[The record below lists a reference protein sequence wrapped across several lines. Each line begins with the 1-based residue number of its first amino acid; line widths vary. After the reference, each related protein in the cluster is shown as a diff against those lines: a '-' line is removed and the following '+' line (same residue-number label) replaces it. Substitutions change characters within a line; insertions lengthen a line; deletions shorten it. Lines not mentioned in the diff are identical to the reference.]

1 VAKRV
6 AIPEFWIASTPLS
19 KTWEKS
25 MNTIK
30 AMMIL
35 MSSMLFSLPAHAQS
49 ADSLLVSPAGFRK
62 DVQGQ
67 MTDLYTIRNKSG
79 LMAQITNYGAKLV
92 TLIVPDRSGVP
103 ADVVMGY
110 DNIDRY
116 LTANPNFGATVG
128 RYANRIS
135 NASFTLDGTTYSL
148 AKNDGP
154 NILHG
159 GNKSFR
165 QVVWKA
171 TQPDESSVALSYR
184 SADGEEGFPGNLDVR
199 VVYSLTGDNELRIEY
214 QATTDKP
221 TVINLTNH
229 SFFNLAGHGVGD
241 ILGQLLQVN
250 ASTYTRVKAGFIP
263 TGEIVPVDG
272 TPMNFRKPM
281 AVGSRIKDD
290 FPELKLPAT
299 PGYDQNFVLDKK
311 PGQLTLAATMT
322 DPKSGRVMEL
332 LTTEPGLQVF
342 SGQNS
347 NGAGGFVGKRD
358 VPYQVYSSLCLEPQH
373 FPDSPNRPEFP
384 STVLRPGERYTQIS
398 VYRFST
404 TK

>member
-1 VAKRV
+1 
-6 AIPEFWIASTPLS
+6 
-19 KTWEKS
+19 
-25 MNTIK
+25 MNTIS
-30 AMMIL
+30 AMMMM
-35 MSSMLFSLPAHAQS
+35 MSSMVLSPPAQAQ
-49 ADSLLVSPAGFRK
+49 APDSLLVSPAAFRK

-67 MTDLYTIRNKSG
+67 ATDLYTIRNKTG
-79 LMAQITNYGAKLV
+79 VIAQITNYGAKLV
-92 TLIVPDRSGVP
+92 TLIVPDRNGTP
-103 ADVVMGY
+103 ADIVMGY

-135 NASFTLDGTTYSL
+135 NASFTLDGTTYNLS
-148 AKNDGP
+148 KNDGP

-165 QVVWKA
+165 HVVWKA
-171 TQPDESSVALSYR
+171 TQPDESSVVLSYR

-199 VVYSLTGDNELRIEY
+199 VVYSLTPSNELRIEY
-214 QATTDKP
+214 RATTDKP

-229 SFFNLAGHGVGD
+229 SFFNLAGHGNGD

-250 ASTYTRVKAGFIP
+250 ASAYTRVKAGFIP
-263 TGEIVPVDG
+263 TGEIVKVEG
-272 TPMNFRKPM
+272 TPMDFRKPT

-290 FPELKLPAT
+290 YPELKLPAT

-311 PGQLTLAATMT
+311 PGELALAATLT
-322 DPKSGRVMEL
+322 DPRSGRVMEV

-384 STVLRPGERYTQIS
+384 STVLRPGATYSQLS

>member
-1 VAKRV
+1 MSA
-6 AIPEFWIASTPLS
+6 T
-19 KTWEKS
+19 
-25 MNTIK
+25 K

-35 MSSMLFSLPAHAQS
+35 IGSLVSALPAHAQS
-49 ADSLLVSPAGFRK
+49 ADSLLVSPAAFRK

-67 MTDLYTIRNKSG
+67 STDLYTIRNKAG
-79 LMAQITNYGAKLV
+79 LVAQVTNYGAKLV
-92 TLIVPDRSGVP
+92 TLVVPDRNGVP

-110 DNIDRY
+110 DNIERY

-135 NASFTLDGTTYSL
+135 NASFALDGTTYNL
-148 AKNDGP
+148 IRNDGP

-159 GNKSFR
+159 GNRSFR

-171 TQPDESSVALSYR
+171 TQPDPSSVALAYR

-199 VVYSLTGDNELRIEY
+199 VVYALTENNELRIEY
-214 QATTDKP
+214 RATTDKA

-229 SFFNLAGHGVGD
+229 SFFNLAGHGNGD

-250 ASTYTRVKAGFIP
+250 ASAYTRVKAGFIP
-263 TGEIVPVDG
+263 TGEIVPVEG
-272 TPMNFRKPM
+272 TPMDFRKPM

-290 FPELKLPAT
+290 YAELKLPAT

-311 PGQLTLAATMT
+311 PGELGLAATMT
-322 DPKSGRVMEL
+322 DPTSGRVMEL
-332 LTTEPGLQVF
+332 FTTEPGLQVF

-358 VPYQVYSSLCLEPQH
+358 VPYRVYSSLCLEPQH

-384 STVLRPGERYTQIS
+384 STVLRPGETYSQTS

-404 TK
+404 TR

>member
-1 VAKRV
+1 MANG
-6 AIPEFWIASTPLS
+6 ICPSG

-25 MNTIK
+25 MNAIK
-30 AMMIL
+30 KMMVL
-35 MSSMLFSLPAHAQS
+35 MSPLVLSLPAQAQS
-49 ADSLLVSPAGFRK
+49 ADGLLVSPAAFRK
-62 DVQGQ
+62 EVQGQ
-67 MTDLYTIRNKSG
+67 LTDLYTIRNKTG
-79 LMAQITNYGAKLV
+79 LVAQVTNYGAKLV
-92 TLIVPDRSGVP
+92 TLVVPDRNGVP

-135 NASFTLDGTTYSL
+135 NASFSLDGTTYSL
-148 AKNDGP
+148 SKNDGP

-171 TQPDESSVALSYR
+171 TQPDPSSVALAYR

-199 VVYSLTGDNELRIEY
+199 VVYSLTADNELRIEY
-214 QATTDKP
+214 RATTDKA

-229 SFFNLAGHGVGD
+229 SFFNLAGHGNGD

-250 ASTYTRVKAGFIP
+250 ASAYTRVKAGFIP
-263 TGEIVPVDG
+263 TGEIVTVAG
-272 TPMNFRKPM
+272 TPMDFRKPM

-290 FPELKLPAT
+290 YPELRLPAT

-311 PGQLTLAATMT
+311 PGELSLAATMT

-332 LTTEPGLQVF
+332 FTTEPGLQVF

-384 STVLRPGERYTQIS
+384 STVLRPGETYSQTS

-404 TK
+404 TR

>member
-1 VAKRV
+1 MNAFSTLTLVAG
-6 AIPEFWIASTPLS
+6 SL
-19 KTWEKS
+19 
-25 MNTIK
+25 
-30 AMMIL
+30 L
-35 MSSMLFSLPAHAQS
+35 LSLPAQAQTT
-49 ADSLLVSPAGFRK
+49 DSLLVNPAAFRK

-67 MTDLYTIRNKSG
+67 TTDLYTIRNRNG
-79 LMAQITNYGAKLV
+79 MAAQVTNYGAKLV
-92 TLIVPDRSGVP
+92 TLIVPDRNGVP

-116 LTANPNFGATVG
+116 LNANPNFGATVG
-128 RYANRIS
+128 RYANRIG
-135 NASFTLDGTTYSL
+135 NATFTLDGASYALT
-148 AKNDGP
+148 KNDGP

-171 TQPDESSVALSYR
+171 TQPDERSVVLTYWSK
-184 SADGEEGFPGNLDVR
+184 DGEEGFPGNLAVR
-199 VVYSLTGDNELRIEY
+199 VTYSLADNNELRIEY
-214 QATTDKP
+214 QATTDKA

-229 SFFNLAGHGVGD
+229 SFFNLAGHGNGT
-241 ILGQLLQVN
+241 ILDQTLQVS
-250 ASTYTRVKAGFIP
+250 AAAYTRVKAGFIP
-263 TGEIVPVDG
+263 TGEIVPVVG
-272 TPMNFRKPM
+272 TPMDFRKPM

-290 FPELKLPAT
+290 YAELKLPAT

-311 PGQLTLAATMT
+311 PGQLALAATMT

-332 LTTEPGLQVF
+332 FTTEPGLQVF

-347 NGAGGFVGKRD
+347 NGTGGFVGKRD

-384 STVLRPGERYTQIS
+384 STVLRPGEWYAQTS

-404 TK
+404 VK

>member
-1 VAKRV
+1 M
-6 AIPEFWIASTPLS
+6 ASRPFG

-25 MNTIK
+25 MSATK
-30 AMMIL
+30 AMMVL
-35 MSSMLFSLPAHAQS
+35 MGSLVFAQAAHAQG
-49 ADSLLVSPAGFRK
+49 ADSLLVSPAAFRK
-62 DVQGQ
+62 EVQGQ
-67 MTDLYTIRNKSG
+67 LTDLYTIRNKTG
-79 LMAQITNYGAKLV
+79 LVAQVTNYGAKLV
-92 TLIVPDRSGVP
+92 TLVVPDRNGVP

-135 NASFTLDGTTYSL
+135 NASFSLDGTTYSL
-148 AKNDGP
+148 SKNDGP

-171 TQPDESSVALSYR
+171 TQPDPSSVALAYR

-199 VVYSLTGDNELRIEY
+199 VVYSLTDDNELRIEY
-214 QATTDKP
+214 RATTDRA

-229 SFFNLAGHGVGD
+229 SFFNLAGHGNGD

-250 ASTYTRVKAGFIP
+250 ASAYTRVKAGFIP
-263 TGEIVPVDG
+263 TGEIVTVAG
-272 TPMNFRKPM
+272 TPMDFRKPM

-290 FPELKLPAT
+290 YPELRLPAT

-311 PGQLTLAATMT
+311 PGELSLAATMT

-332 LTTEPGLQVF
+332 FTTEPGLQVF

-347 NGAGGFVGKRD
+347 NGAGGFVGKRE

-384 STVLRPGERYTQIS
+384 STVLRPGETYSQTS

-404 TK
+404 TR

>member
-1 VAKRV
+1 MKYITVFTVLAG
-6 AIPEFWIASTPLS
+6 SL
-19 KTWEKS
+19 
-25 MNTIK
+25 
-30 AMMIL
+30 
-35 MSSMLFSLPAHAQS
+35 LFSLPVWAQS
-49 ADSLLVSPAGFRK
+49 ADSLLVNPASFRK
-62 DVQGQ
+62 DVGGA
-67 MTDLYTIRNKSG
+67 MTELFTLKNKSG
-79 LMAQITNYGAKLV
+79 MLAQVTNYGAKLV
-92 TLIVPDRSGVP
+92 TLIVPDRNGVP

-135 NASFTLDGTTYSL
+135 NASFTLDGTTYQL
-148 AKNDGP
+148 TKNDGP

-165 QVVWKA
+165 HVVWKA
-171 TQPDESSVALSYR
+171 TQTDDSSVVLTYYSK
-184 SADGEEGFPGNLDVR
+184 DGEEGFPGNLSVR
-199 VVYSLTGDNELRIEY
+199 VVYSLTDTNDLMIEY
-214 QATTDKP
+214 QATTDKS

-229 SFFNLAGHGVGD
+229 SFFNLAGHGNGN

-250 ASTYTRVKAGFIP
+250 ASAYTRVKAGFIP
-263 TGEIVPVDG
+263 TGEIVPVEG
-272 TPMNFRKPM
+272 TPMDFRKPM
-281 AVGSRIKDD
+281 AVGSRIRDD
-290 FPELKLPAT
+290 YPELKLPAT

-311 PGQLTLAATMT
+311 PGQLALAARMT
-322 DPKSGRVMEL
+322 DPQSGRVMEL
-332 LTTEPGLQVF
+332 FTTEPGLQVF

-347 NGAGGFVGKRD
+347 TGTGGFVGKRG

-384 STVLRPGERYTQIS
+384 STVLRPGEWYTQTS
-398 VYRFST
+398 LYRFST

>member
-1 VAKRV
+1 MSA
-6 AIPEFWIASTPLS
+6 T
-19 KTWEKS
+19 
-25 MNTIK
+25 K
-30 AMMIL
+30 AMMVL
-35 MSSMLFSLPAHAQS
+35 MGSLVFAQAAHAQG
-49 ADSLLVSPAGFRK
+49 ADSLLVSPAAFRK
-62 DVQGQ
+62 EVQGQ
-67 MTDLYTIRNKSG
+67 LTDLYTIRNKTG
-79 LMAQITNYGAKLV
+79 LVAQVTNYGAKLV
-92 TLIVPDRSGVP
+92 TLVVPDRNGVP

-135 NASFTLDGTTYSL
+135 NASFSLDGTTYSL
-148 AKNDGP
+148 SKNDGP

-171 TQPDESSVALSYR
+171 TQPDPSSVALAYR

-199 VVYSLTGDNELRIEY
+199 VVYSLTDDNELRIEY
-214 QATTDKP
+214 RATTDRA

-229 SFFNLAGHGVGD
+229 SFFNLAGHGNGD

-250 ASTYTRVKAGFIP
+250 ASAYTRVKAGFIP
-263 TGEIVPVDG
+263 TGEIVTVAG
-272 TPMNFRKPM
+272 TPMDFRKPM

-290 FPELKLPAT
+290 YPELRLPAT

-311 PGQLTLAATMT
+311 PGELSLAATMT

-332 LTTEPGLQVF
+332 FTTEPGLQVF

-347 NGAGGFVGKRD
+347 NGAGGFVGKRE

-384 STVLRPGERYTQIS
+384 STVLRPGETYSQTS

-404 TK
+404 TR

>member
-1 VAKRV
+1 
-6 AIPEFWIASTPLS
+6 
-19 KTWEKS
+19 

-35 MSSMLFSLPAHAQS
+35 MSSMVFGLPAHAQS
-49 ADSLLVSPAGFRK
+49 ADSLLVNPAAFRK

-135 NASFTLDGTTYSL
+135 NASFILDGTTYNL
-148 AKNDGP
+148 TKNDGP

-171 TQPDESSVALSYR
+171 TQPDESSVAMSYR

-199 VVYSLTGDNELRIEY
+199 VVYSLTGENELRIEY

-229 SFFNLAGHGVGD
+229 SFFNLAGHGVGN
-241 ILGQLLQVN
+241 ILGQMLQVN
-250 ASTYTRVKAGFIP
+250 ASAYTRVKAGFLP
-263 TGEIVPVDG
+263 TGEIVPVEG
-272 TPMNFRKPM
+272 TPMDFRKPM
-281 AVGSRIKDD
+281 AVGARIKDD

>member
-1 VAKRV
+1 MN
-6 AIPEFWIASTPLS
+6 AIKKMMVLISPLV
-19 KTWEKS
+19 
-25 MNTIK
+25 
-30 AMMIL
+30 
-35 MSSMLFSLPAHAQS
+35 FSLPAQAQS
-49 ADSLLVSPAGFRK
+49 ADGLLVSPAAFRK
-62 DVQGQ
+62 EVQGQ
-67 MTDLYTIRNKSG
+67 LTDLYTIRNKTG
-79 LMAQITNYGAKLV
+79 LVAQVTNYGAKLV
-92 TLIVPDRSGVP
+92 TLVVPDRNGVP

-135 NASFTLDGTTYSL
+135 NASFSLDGTTYSL
-148 AKNDGP
+148 SKNDGP

-171 TQPDESSVALSYR
+171 TQPDPSSVALAYR

-199 VVYSLTGDNELRIEY
+199 VVYSLTDDNELRIEY
-214 QATTDKP
+214 RATTDRA

-229 SFFNLAGHGVGD
+229 SFFNLAGHGNGD

-250 ASTYTRVKAGFIP
+250 ASAYTRVKAGFIP
-263 TGEIVPVDG
+263 TGEIVTVAG
-272 TPMNFRKPM
+272 TPMDFRKPM

-290 FPELKLPAT
+290 YPELRLPAT

-311 PGQLTLAATMT
+311 PGELSLAATMT

-332 LTTEPGLQVF
+332 FTTEPGLQVF

-347 NGAGGFVGKRD
+347 NGAGGFVGKRE

-384 STVLRPGERYTQIS
+384 STVLRPGETYSQTS

-404 TK
+404 TR